1 MRILLLG
8 AGTSGRMLASRL
20 CNEQHDVV
28 LVDRDPVALEQ
39 VEAQM
44 DLLTIQGDAADPR
57 ILEEAGISQTDLVV
71 ALTDQESVNILACSL
86 AHISGVPRK
95 VARVSNKAFSG
106 PTGQFDLRELGIDL
120 VINQQHEC
128 AKELFNILR
137 IPGAQEAVGLLEDR
151 VLCVGVQIPT
161 DCPLLAGPL
170 KESPYNEI
178 LSTIRFV
185 AYTRSGKL
193 KIPRGDTA
201 FSIGDIVYMVGEPQN
216 VQTFLKFLMPGE
228 TGYSRVV
235 IAGGG
240 QLGLQLARRLEKDS
254 QLTVTLL
261 EANAERADYCS
272 EELEKTL
279 ILHGSSL
286 DQEMMGELGINGQ
299 TAFVA
304 VTGDDENNIMSCL
317 VADKL
322 GAHFTISRV
331 DKNTYQPI
339 IDSLSLVDRV
349 VTPHSSLINSI
360 YHFVRGDSVMG
371 DRILQKI
378 PGEVVDFLVED
389 DHPWQGKKIIKIK
402 LPRGCLISMVLRES
416 TLMVATGELTLQT
429 GDRVLLYGLP
439 KSIRQL
445 HDILS

>member
-20 CNEQHDVV
+20 CQDQHDVV

-57 ILEEAGISQTDLVV
+57 VLEEAGIDHTDLVV

-95 VARVSNKAFSG
+95 VARVSNKAYSG
-106 PTGQFDLRELGIDL
+106 PTGHFDLRELGIDL

-161 DCPLLAGPL
+161 DCPLLVGPL
-170 KESPYNEI
+170 KECPYHEI

-185 AYTRSGKL
+185 AYTRGGKI
-193 KIPRGDTA
+193 KIPRGETA
-201 FSIGDIVYMVGEPQN
+201 FIIGDIVYLVGEPDK
-216 VQTFLKFLMPGE
+216 VHSFLNFLMPGE
-228 TGYSRVV
+228 TGYGRVV

-254 QLTVTLL
+254 PLSVTLL
-261 EANAERADYCS
+261 EADAERADYCS
-272 EELEKTL
+272 EELERAL
-279 ILHGSSL
+279 VIHGSSL
-286 DQEMMGELGINGQ
+286 DQDIMRELGINGQ

-304 VTGDDENNIMSCL
+304 ATGDDENNIMSCL

-331 DKNTYQPI
+331 DKTTYQPI

-349 VTPHSSLINSI
+349 VTPHSSLINAI

-378 PGEVVDFLVED
+378 PGEVIDFLVEES
-389 DHPWQGKKIIKIK
+389 HPWLNKRILKIK

-416 TLMVATGELTLQT
+416 KLMVATGELTLQV

-445 HDILS
+445 QDVLS

>member
-1 MRILLLG
+1 M
-8 AGTSGRMLASRL
+8 
-20 CNEQHDVV
+20 V

-44 DLLTIQGDAADPR
+44 DLLTIQGDAADPG
-57 ILEEAGISQTDLVV
+57 ILEQAGIDRTDLVV
-71 ALTDQESVNILACSL
+71 ALTDQESVNILACCL

-95 VARVSNKAFSG
+95 VARVSSNAY
-106 PTGQFDLRELGIDL
+106 TGTAGHFDLRELGIDL
-120 VINQQHEC
+120 IINQQHEC

-161 DCPLLAGPL
+161 DCPLLAGEL
-170 KESPYNEI
+170 KDSPYHEI

-185 AYTRSGKL
+185 AYMRAGKL

-201 FSIGDIVYMVGEPQN
+201 FHIGDIVYLVGEPDK
-216 VQTFLKFLMPGE
+216 VRSFLKFLLPGE
-228 TGYSRVV
+228 EGYSRVV

-240 QLGLQLARRLEKDS
+240 QLGLQLARRLEKDT

-261 EANAERADYCS
+261 EADSERAHYCS

-286 DQEMMGELGINGQ
+286 DQDMMAELGINGQ

-317 VADKL
+317 VSDKL

-331 DKNTYQPI
+331 DKATYGPI
-339 IDSLSLVDRV
+339 IDSLALVDRIIS
-349 VTPHSSLINSI
+349 PHSSLINSI
-360 YHFVRGDSVMG
+360 YHFVRGSSVMG

-378 PGEVVDFLVED
+378 PGEVVDFRVEES
-389 DHPWQGKKIIKIK
+389 HKWQGKSLLEVK
-402 LPRGCLISMVLRES
+402 LPRGCLISMVLRGSE
-416 TLMVATGELTLQT
+416 LIVATGDLILQT
-429 GDRVLLYGLP
+429 GDRILLYGLP
-439 KSIRQL
+439 KAIRRIEDL
-445 HDILS
+445 LS

>member
-1 MRILLLG
+1 
-8 AGTSGRMLASRL
+8 MLASRL
-20 CNEQHDVV
+20 CQEQHDVV

-44 DLLTIQGDAADPR
+44 DLLTIQGDAADPG
-57 ILEEAGISQTDLVV
+57 ILELAGISRTDLVV

-95 VARVSNKAFSG
+95 VARVSSRAYSG
-106 PTGQFDLRELGIDL
+106 ENGHFDLRELGIDL

-161 DCPLLAGPL
+161 DCPLLAGTL
-170 KESPYNEI
+170 KDSPYREI
-178 LSTIRFV
+178 LATIRFV
-185 AYTRSGKL
+185 AYTRGGKI
-193 KIPRGDTA
+193 KIPRGESA
-201 FSIGDIVYMVGEPQN
+201 FQIGDIVYMVGEPAK
-216 VQTFLKFLMPGE
+216 VRSFLKFLLPGE

-254 QLTVTLL
+254 SFTITLL
-261 EANAERADYCS
+261 ESEAERADYCS
-272 EELEKTL
+272 EELERTL
-279 ILHGSSL
+279 ILRGSSL
-286 DQEMMGELGINGQ
+286 DQDIMGELGINAQ

-322 GAHFTISRV
+322 GAHFTMSRV
-331 DKNTYQPI
+331 DKATYQPI
-339 IDSLSLVDRV
+339 IDSLALVDRV
-349 VTPHSSLINSI
+349 ISPHTSLINSI
-360 YHFVRGDSVMG
+360 YHFVRGSSVMG

-378 PGEVVDFLVED
+378 PGEVVDFLIEG
-389 DHPWQGKKIIKIK
+389 DHAWMGRAVIDIH
-402 LPRGCLISMVLRES
+402 LPRGCLISMVLRGTE
-416 TLMVATGELTLQT
+416 LQVATGDLVLQS
-429 GDRVLLYGLP
+429 GDRILLYGLP
-439 KSIRQL
+439 KAIRRL
-445 HDILS
+445 ENILS

>member
-20 CNEQHDVV
+20 CAEQHDVV

-44 DLLTIQGDAADPR
+44 DLLTIQGDAADPS
-57 ILEEAGISQTDLVV
+57 ILEVAGIGRTDLVV

-95 VARVSNKAFSG
+95 VARVSSNAY
-106 PTGQFDLRELGIDL
+106 TGANGNFDLRELGIDL
-120 VINQQHEC
+120 IINQQHEC

-161 DCPLLAGPL
+161 DCPLLAGAL
-170 KESPYNEI
+170 KESPYHEI

-185 AYTRSGKL
+185 AYMRGGKL
-193 KIPRGDTA
+193 KIPRGETA
-201 FSIGDIVYMVGEPQN
+201 FAIGDIVYLVGDPEK
-216 VQTFLKFLMPGE
+216 VRAFLKFLLPGE
-228 TGYSRVV
+228 EGYSRVV

-254 QLTVTLL
+254 QFNVTLL
-261 EANAERADYCS
+261 ESEAERADYCS
-272 EELEKTL
+272 EELERTL

-286 DQEMMGELGINGQ
+286 DQDMMAELGINGQ
-299 TAFVA
+299 TSFVA

-317 VADKL
+317 VAEKL

-331 DKNTYQPI
+331 DKATYQPI
-339 IDSLSLVDRV
+339 IDSLALVDRV
-349 VTPHSSLINSI
+349 ISPHSSLINSI
-360 YHFVRGDSVMG
+360 YHFVRGSSVMG

-378 PGEVVDFLVED
+378 PGEVVDFLIGEE
-389 DHPWQGKKIIKIK
+389 HKWNGKKVMNIK
-402 LPRGCLISMVLRES
+402 LPKGCLLSMILRD
-416 TLMVATGELTLQT
+416 TNLIVATGDLKLET
-429 GDRVLLYGLP
+429 GDRILLYGLP
-439 KSIRQL
+439 KAIRRIEDL
-445 HDILS
+445 LS

>member
-1 MRILLLG
+1 MRIILLG
-8 AGTSGRMLASRL
+8 AGTSGRMLAARL
-20 CNEQHDVV
+20 CEEQHDVV
-28 LVDRDPVALEQ
+28 LVDRDPAALE
-39 VEAQM
+39 EAESQM
-44 DLLTIQGDAADPR
+44 DLLTIQGDAADPS
-57 ILEEAGISQTDLVV
+57 ILELAGISRTDLVV

-95 VARVSNKAFSG
+95 VARVSSNAYSG
-106 PTGQFDLRELGIDL
+106 ANGHFDLRGLGIDL

-137 IPGAQEAVGLLEDR
+137 IPGAQEAVGLLEER

-170 KESPYNEI
+170 KDSPYREI

-185 AYTRSGKL
+185 AYTRAGKL
-193 KIPRGDTA
+193 KIPRGESA
-201 FSIGDIVYMVGEPQN
+201 FQIGDIAYLVGEPIK
-216 VQTFLKFLMPGE
+216 VRAFLKFLLPGE

-240 QLGLQLARRLEKDS
+240 QLGLQLARRLEKES
-254 QLTVTLL
+254 SLTVTLL
-261 EANAERADYCS
+261 ESGAERADYCS
-272 EELEKTL
+272 EELERTL

-286 DQEMMGELGINGQ
+286 NQDIMGELGINGQ

-322 GAHFTISRV
+322 GAHFTIARV
-331 DKNTYQPI
+331 DKSTYQPI
-339 IDSLSLVDRV
+339 IDSLALVDRV
-349 VTPHSSLINSI
+349 ITPHASLINSV
-360 YHFVRGDSVMG
+360 YHFVRGNSVLG

-378 PGEVVDFLVED
+378 PGEVVDFIIESA
-389 DHPWQGKKIIKIK
+389 HAWMGKKVMDIK
-402 LPRGCLISMVLRES
+402 LPRGCMISMVLRDAQ
-416 TLMVATGELTLQT
+416 LQVATGELVLQA
-429 GDRVLLYGLP
+429 GDRILLYGLP
-439 KSIRQL
+439 KAIRRMGN
-445 HDILS
+445 ILS